1 MKKTIA
7 PLLFIVMILVTACSP
22 AAKTPGAITTPGGV
36 IPEVVSAFDIQELGV
51 GEKGW
56 VALTNFTSQPG
67 KLAGLYLCQGQA
79 CFALPDESVPAGE
92 TVRISIGSSAGVPNV
107 IAKNATFG
115 ELQPVDGEI
124 ALTTSENPQQP
135 EQILFYM
142 QWGSTPHEL
151 TSLAIDAGLWLEGGY
166 APTSEKATR
175 LYRVKET
182 GLWLFEE

>member
-7 PLLFIVMILVTACSP
+7 PLLFIVMILITACSP
-22 AAKTPGAITTPGGV
+22 AQKASNLIATPGGV

-56 VALTNFTSQPG
+56 VALTNFTGQPG
-67 KLAGLYLCQGQA
+67 NLAGLYLCQGQA
-79 CFALPDESVPAGE
+79 CFALPAESIPAGE
-92 TVRISIGSSAGVPNV
+92 TVRISNGSGAGVEHV
-107 IAKNATFG
+107 IAKNGTFG
-115 ELQPVDGEI
+115 ELRSADGEI

-166 APTSEKATR
+166 APTSEKASR